1 MADVKVRAMLE
12 PKTHDLT
19 GGSVDMKVNSLRRD
33 GTRAPIVFLHGF
45 GSTKE
50 DYADVARRAAFDDRG
65 VLAYDAPGCGR
76 TVCSDVEQV
85 SIPFLVE
92 TALTLLESEGIDR
105 FHLVG
110 HSMGGLTALMLADA
124 HPDRILSFC
133 DIEGNIAPEDCFL
146 SRQIHDYADDD
157 PAAFLD
163 AFADRARQAP
173 YWSSPL
179 FAAALHHKVNVR
191 AVRGIF
197 TSMVDLSDN
206 GDLMTRFLGLPCPR
220 MFMYGDQNNTLSYL
234 AHIADK
240 GVELAEIPECGHFPM
255 YANPPEMWRR
265 LAAFIDASEAT
276 I

>member
-19 GGSVDMKVNSLRRD
+19 GGPVDMKVNSLRRD
-33 GTRAPIVFLHGF
+33 GTRAPIVFLHRF

-50 DYADVARRAAFDDRG
+50 DYADVTRHAAFDDRG

-76 TVCSDVEQV
+76 RVCSDVEQV

-110 HSMGGLTALMLADA
+110 HSMGGLTALMLADG

-173 YWSSPL
+173 SGRLLVHILSRYCRSRSPGA
-179 FAAALHHKVNVR
+179 FRQAAGAYLEQILQIAL
-191 AVRGIF
+191 A
-197 TSMVDLSDN
+197 
-206 GDLMTRFLGLPCPR
+206 
-220 MFMYGDQNNTLSYL
+220 
-234 AHIADK
+234 
-240 GVELAEIPECGHFPM
+240 
-255 YANPPEMWRR
+255 RR
-265 LAAFIDASEAT
+265 LPGQARSSRQPCTIRSVSGRFVAYSPRWWTCPIMAT
-276 I
+276 